1 VSRGVQVLGTSV
13 EAIDVAENRKRF
25 ERLLRELNIPQ
36 PKGTAVTSIEEALD
50 AAHDI
55 SYPVLVRP
63 SYVIGGRAMMIVY
76 NDEELSGYVQEAT
89 ELSSEHPILI
99 DEYIEGQEVEVD
111 AICDREDILIPGIM
125 EHIERTGVHSGDSFC
140 VYPPQTLEDSVID
153 TIIEYTK
160 KISIALQVSGLVNIQ
175 FVVRDHKVYIIEV
188 NPRAS
193 RTVPIL
199 SKVTKIPMVQIAM
212 EVILG
217 KRLQDL
223 KYGVGLLP
231 SSNLIAV
238 KAPVFSFVKLHDVD
252 AALTPEMKS
261 TGEVLGI
268 DSNYEKALLKAFL
281 GAGFAFPKQ
290 GNVLISVADK
300 AKDEVLKY
308 AKTFQEL
315 GFGLMATAGTVQFL
329 ESKGMEAK
337 KVDGDDLL
345 GVQEQMKN
353 KTITMMINIPTK
365 GKDVRRAGF
374 KLRSLAEHLNIPNFT
389 CLDTVDAYIKALKTQ
404 RSQEYIDYDT
414 IDYYM

>member
-1 VSRGVQVLGTSV
+1 MY
-13 EAIDVAENRKRF
+13 KR
-25 ERLLRELNIPQ
+25 Q
-36 PKGTAVTSIEEALD
+36 
-50 AAHDI
+50 
-55 SYPVLVRP
+55 
-63 SYVIGGRAMMIVY
+63 
-76 NDEELSGYVQEAT
+76 
-89 ELSSEHPILI
+89 
-99 DEYIEGQEVEVD
+99 
-111 AICDREDILIPGIM
+111 
-125 EHIERTGVHSGDSFC
+125 
-140 VYPPQTLEDSVID
+140 LEDRVID

-315 GFGLMATAGTVQFL
+315 GFGLMATAGTAQFL